1 MKNEPFEIGCK
12 ALSIGEWEKAKECLE
27 EALKID
33 ASPDVLEELAW
44 ACWWVNDASSVFE
57 YRTKAYNLFLEK
69 DDKLGA
75 ARNACWI
82 GIDYIEFK
90 GEFAIASGWFKR
102 AESLLEGVPES
113 WEHSLMKIL
122 KARWAFLVDKDT
134 DLAFRLLDEA
144 LILSKSH
151 NYIDGELLAEALKGF
166 ILVVE
171 GKISEGMPLLD
182 EATLLAT
189 TSEKTDINI
198 TTVACCFLIDAC
210 ERVRDYERASQWCN
224 NVKEIC
230 KKWRFKAMF
239 ANCKMKYA
247 GSINFTREMEG
258 S

>member
-44 ACWWVNDASSVFE
+44 ACWWVNDASAVFE
-57 YRTKAYNLFLEK
+57 YRTKAHNLFLEK

-171 GKISEGMPLLD
+171 GKISEGMPLLRRG
-182 EATLLAT
+182 
-189 TSEKTDINI
+189 N
-198 TTVACCFLIDAC
+198 
-210 ERVRDYERASQWCN
+210 
-224 NVKEIC
+224 
-230 KKWRFKAMF
+230 F
-239 ANCKMKYA
+239 A
-247 GSINFTREMEG
+247 GHNF
-258 S
+258 